1 MVQDVECVK
10 DGGKDKLFKFIF
22 DMITEPLGLP
32 IEWYQEWFLLGIIEA
47 ISYELAFSK
56 VGMLYRGG
64 MRGRTSGSF
73 MHNLF
78 KAGYFVLIWM
88 IVRGIIIA
96 VDFCTEHKVITCIGV
111 LLIFCG
117 IAIFKIVKHR
127 RQEERLNNHLRELN
141 LK

>member
-10 DGGKDKLFKFIF
+10 DGGEDKLFKFIF

-56 VGMLYRGG
+56 VGMLYRSG
-64 MRGRTSGSF
+64 MHGRVSGSF
-73 MHNLF
+73 MHNLL

-88 IVRGIIIA
+88 MVRGIIVA
-96 VDFCTEHKVITCIGV
+96 VDFGTEHKFITCIGV
-111 LLIFCG
+111 LLVLSG
-117 IAIFKIVKHR
+117 IVIVKIVKHR
-127 RQEERLNNHLRELN
+127 NQEKRLNNHLRELN

>member
-10 DGGKDKLFKFIF
+10 DGGEDKLFKFIF

-56 VGMLYRGG
+56 VGMLYRSG
-64 MRGRTSGSF
+64 MRGRVSGSF
-73 MHNLF
+73 MYNLL

-96 VDFCTEHKVITCIGV
+96 VDFGTEHKLITYIVV
-111 LLIFCG
+111 LLVLSG
-117 IAIFKIVKHR
+117 IAIVKIIKHR
-127 RQEERLNNHLRELN
+127 DQEKRLNNHLRELN